1 LEVRPLDPQKGRLAP
16 QLNRMPS
23 TTRKGMWPNK
33 ALETTVDVVE
43 RGTHSLRKANKSWNI
58 PMSSP
63 SNHLNGKIRS
73 RNMGL
78 KGCLQKKKI

>member
-1 LEVRPLDPQKGRLAP
+1 MDLQATNPTSNKENLPPTLDPQKGRLAP

-23 TTRKGMWPNK
+23 TIRKSMWPNK

-43 RGTHSLRKANKSWNI
+43 KGTHSLRKANKSWNI

-63 SNHLNGKIRS
+63 FNHLNGK
-73 RNMGL
+73 N
-78 KGCLQKKKI
+78 